1 MNVNLTPE
9 LEALVR
15 GKVESGLF
23 RSSSE
28 VVRHALRVML
38 REEEAEEQHRQYLR
52 MALVE
57 GIAQADRGELI
68 DGEQAF
74 AELER
79 RTKERRARR
88 GESA

>member
-9 LEALVR
+9 LETLVR

-23 RSSSE
+23 RSASE
-28 VVRHALRVML
+28 VVRHALRIMVRDEE
-38 REEEAEEQHRQYLR
+38 REQQHQEYLR
-52 MALVE
+52 RALAE

-68 DGEQAF
+68 DGEEAF

-79 RTKERRARR
+79 RAKARRAGQ

>member
-38 REEEAEEQHRQYLR
+38 QSEEAHLDYLR
-52 MALVE
+52 RAIAE
-57 GIAQADRGELI
+57 GIAQADRGELL
-68 DGEQAF
+68 DGPAVFERLRKKY
-74 AELER
+74 ELDRED
-79 RTKERRARR
+79 
-88 GESA
+88 